1 MRSLT
6 VALTLLQTG
15 ALSAGLPDGYQKLIL
30 LPEASPEVRQ
40 ATEHMANLMERQFG
54 ERPRITRISLW
65 DTARGIRIGPE
76 PEHPS
81 FDNDPL
87 TDEIVIE
94 QDPRGLRILGSDNP
108 STIRAIGRFAEAVL
122 GWRAYQPGSI
132 GMELL
137 DTRPALPESE
147 GPLVLYEKASYLS
160 RNPSMDNTPESEK
173 WERWHGLRERLHYNH
188 SLHHVL
194 PASVFDTN
202 PNWFAK
208 DDNGN
213 PMRPPYYPQAHGHN
227 DHPDLSNLEL
237 RSAVAESALLS
248 LQEKLPLRLKAQVD
262 LQPGMQPHRLRLSPG
277 LVSLSLSL
285 GDAYVFGEF
294 PEDYPYHP
302 DHHFRRWPDWSNH
315 VFDYSNAVAETIA
328 NTWNKAQWLSSGD
341 KPVLLIG
348 VLSYLLWEDV
358 PDFPLHP
365 SIIPVLT
372 YDRSQWHDPNG
383 RLDDLGNVEAW
394 NQTNAPFLATWD
406 YLFGY
411 GFLIPRSLST
421 VVSESLPELH
431 ERGVLAYFSQVC
443 PIWPYDGHTNWLTAQ
458 LLWNVDADP
467 RALLDEFFLEYY
479 GPAAEHIRN
488 FMEHA
493 ESLWMNQEGEAW
505 WLRYWKDPW
514 QAGLWSESDLMA
526 MEDRLTAAQHA
537 LEKASHYGVLNPER
551 FHQRL
556 NRLRETFELTK
567 AFLRYQWAAWDFQ
580 LQSFADLSKSEW
592 NAALQAAQDLLEL
605 RRALI
610 KTRDKVISTIPG
622 TSYIADLSWVFRYD
636 STGGSIVQLASQN
649 LSAEETAAVQAV
661 YDDWAELAGVQAGT
675 VAGAPSSSVLY
686 DRSFSHLDDP
696 KIWRFEFMEAEGL
709 DVGPHP
715 ILANTLQIRN
725 ARRGHLYQLFKA
737 EPGDLYLGRLEVS
750 SNQTSAGDLSL
761 ILEFFDSEMRL
772 LSTSPRGRMAPPD
785 IAGMTQ
791 VLRTVSTAPQNAAFG
806 RIKIRCY
813 ELEPDRPVLA
823 RSPDVRRVSP

>member
-1 MRSLT
+1 MRFLT

-15 ALSAGLPDGYQKLIL
+15 ALSAGLPDSYQKLIL

-40 ATEHMANLMERQFG
+40 ATEQLADLMDLQFG
-54 ERPRITRISLW
+54 ERPRITRIDLW
-65 DTARGIRIGPE
+65 DTTWGIRIGPD

-81 FDNDPL
+81 FDDDPL
-87 TDEIVIE
+87 TDEIVIAK
-94 QDPRGLRILGSDNP
+94 DPRGLRILGTDNP
-108 STIRAIGRFAEAVL
+108 STIRAVGRFAEAVL
-122 GWRAYQPGSI
+122 GWRAYQPGSL
-132 GMELL
+132 GLELL
-137 DTRPALPESE
+137 DTRPALPEPEASII
-147 GPLVLYEKASYLS
+147 LYEKASYLS
-160 RNPSMDNTPESEK
+160 RNPSMENTPESKE
-173 WERWHGLRERLHYNH
+173 WERWHGLRERLQYNH
-188 SLHHVL
+188 SLHRVL
-194 PASVFDTN
+194 PASVFDTS
-202 PNWFAK
+202 PSWFAK
-208 DDNGN
+208 DKKGN
-213 PMRPPYYPQAHGHN
+213 PIRPPYYPQAHGHN
-227 DHPDLSNLEL
+227 DHPDLSNPEL

-262 LQPGMQPHRLRLSPG
+262 LHPGMQTHRLRLSPG
-277 LVSLSLSL
+277 LASLSLSL

-294 PEDYPYHP
+294 QEDYLYRP
-302 DHHFRRWPDWSNH
+302 DHNFRRWPDWSNH
-315 VFDYSNAVAETIA
+315 VFDYSNAVAQTI
-328 NTWNKAQWLSSGD
+328 TDGWNEAQWLGSGN
-341 KPVLLIG
+341 KPELLIG
-348 VLSYLLWEDV
+348 VLAYLLWEDV

-383 RLDDLGNVEAW
+383 RLDDLANVEAW

-421 VVSESLPELH
+421 VVADSLPALH

-458 LLWNVDADP
+458 LLWDIDANP
-467 RALLDEFFLEYY
+467 QALLDEYFLEYY
-479 GPAAEHIRN
+479 GPAAEDIRS

-493 ESLWMNQEGEAW
+493 ESLWMKQEGEAW

-514 QAGLWSESDLMA
+514 QAELWSPNDVSA
-526 MEDRLTAAQHA
+526 MDDKLRAAQYA
-537 LEKASHYGVLNPER
+537 LHMATPDGVLNPQR

-556 NRLRETFELTK
+556 HRLRETFQLTK

-580 LQSFADLSKSEW
+580 LQSFTALSKTEW
-592 NAALQAAQDLLEL
+592 NAALQAAQELLDL

-610 KTRDKVISTIPG
+610 ETRDKVISTVPG

-636 STGGSIVQLASQN
+636 STGGAIAQLASRS
-649 LSAEETAAVQAV
+649 LSAEEAAAVQDV
-661 YDDWAELAGVQAGT
+661 YDDWAELAGVQAGKILGT
-675 VAGAPSSSVLY
+675 PSTSVLY
-686 DRSFSHLDDP
+686 DRSFSHVDDQ
-696 KIWRFEFMEAEGL
+696 KIWRFEFMDAEGL

-725 ARRGHLYQLFKA
+725 ARRGHLYQLFRA
-737 EPGDLYLGRLEVS
+737 EPGSLYLGRLGVS

-761 ILEFFDSEMRL
+761 IIEFFDSEMRL

-791 VLRTVSTAPQNAAFG
+791 VLRTVSVAPEKAAFG

-823 RSPDVRRVSP
+823 QSPDVRRLSP